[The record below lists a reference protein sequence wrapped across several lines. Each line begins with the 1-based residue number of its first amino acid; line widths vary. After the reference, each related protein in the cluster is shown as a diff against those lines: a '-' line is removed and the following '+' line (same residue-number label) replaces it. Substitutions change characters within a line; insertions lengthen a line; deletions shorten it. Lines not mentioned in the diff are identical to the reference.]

1 MATFSDRYTRKRGMQ
16 RTYDYKV
23 KITSSRR
30 AHLWQGTIRHDGKL
44 KGSPCGQVGFR
55 VPADVVE
62 AAARILIET
71 AIEDL
76 AGVVE

>member
-1 MATFSDRYTRKRGMQ
+1 MSSFSDRYTRKQGLR

-23 KITSSRR
+23 RITSVRR
-30 AHLWQGTIRHDGKL
+30 THCWEGVVRFDGQL
-44 KGSPCGQVGFR
+44 KGSPAGQVGFR

-62 AAARILIET
+62 ATARVMIET
-71 AIEDL
+71 AIEEL

>member
-1 MATFSDRYTRKRGMQ
+1 MQ

-30 AHLWQGTIRHDGKL
+30 AHVWQCTVRHEGKL
-44 KGSPCGQVGFR
+44 KGSPAGQVGFR
-55 VPADVVE
+55 VPPDVVE